1 MATYVVLKPFIRVLS
16 VKESYIKLEEE
27 GKKNFLK
34 SEREARTKHYNTLL
48 NSAFH

>member
-27 GKKNFLK
+27 GKENFFK
-34 SEREARTKHYNTLL
+34 SEREARTQSIITLC
-48 NSAFH
+48 